1 MPDTWTAT
9 PYTADMTY
17 PEKFL
22 TEGEHVVTQFRP
34 HWRLLVIPVLWVIAA
49 IAAIILAYQVIPGEG
64 AVDLV
69 ITIAVVLALVPL
81 AVVPFVKY
89 WFTAYVLTNERLIT
103 RSGVIARSGIE
114 IPLDNI
120 TNVVFNQSIIE
131 RLLKSGDLLIES
143 AGESGQSRFADI
155 PEPEAFQSLLY
166 KVREDREDAHRT
178 RAVTPAPGGDPT
190 ERLQRLAQL
199 RADGVISEEEY
210 EAKRRALLDEL

>member
-1 MPDTWTAT
+1 
-9 PYTADMTY
+9 MTY

-22 TEGEHVVTQFRP
+22 TEGETVVSQFRP

-49 IAAIILAYQVIPGEG
+49 IAAIVLAYQVIPGEG

-69 ITIAVVLALVPL
+69 ITIAVVIALIPL
-81 AVVPFVKY
+81 AVAPFVRY

-114 IPLDNI
+114 IPLENI
-120 TNVVFNQSIIE
+120 TNVVFNQSILE
-131 RLLKSGDLLIES
+131 RVLKSGDLLIES

-166 KVREDREDAHRT
+166 KVREDRESSHRT
-178 RAVTPAPGGDPT
+178 RAMNPMPGGDAT

-199 RADGVISEEEY
+199 HKDGVISDEEY
-210 EAKRRALLDEL
+210 AEKRQALLDEI